1 MTPWVQ
7 GAPPHLHTQTSYA
20 GTRDN
25 TWQRVYM
32 PATIIVAHGQQSP
45 MLVYGQRFSA
55 VGERVKEKSLFFQ
68 KIKIA
73 AYSCK
78 MVDFDKVKEHKIRL
92 ICTYMILKVL
102 LIYWLCILIKILRLI
117 PWKGMIWKLYKKN
130 HVQLWISWPKVT

>member
-1 MTPWVQ
+1 
-7 GAPPHLHTQTSYA
+7 
-20 GTRDN
+20 
-25 TWQRVYM
+25 
-32 PATIIVAHGQQSP
+32 

-73 AYSCK
+73 AYSFK

-102 LIYWLCILIKILRLI
+102 LIY
-117 PWKGMIWKLYKKN
+117 
-130 HVQLWISWPKVT
+130 